1 MEHER
6 TSTSTHAIMDKVRAM
21 DLYPVV
27 PEEGRF
33 TGSRRLARAM
43 EIAYKALSAPER
55 MAEVSSNNLVAI
67 RPVLEGVGGQKS
79 ARSREANGY
88 ASAAV
93 LPRQV

>member
-55 MAEVSSNNLVAI
+55 LWDGKGQS
-67 RPVLEGVGGQKS
+67 PDPPFPGTGEG
-79 ARSREANGY
+79 
-88 ASAAV
+88 
-93 LPRQV
+93 RQPGL